1 MCSASECVSNRITKR
16 ISNVFSFLY
25 ERNSY
30 HSLLPTAVCCFGTVK
45 KNTKSRYKDSAVA
58 VPFKF
63 SGQIPSDFVKVN
75 ISPIEQER
83 KWT

>member
-1 MCSASECVSNRITKR
+1 MFFLFSVWKKVLSFITP
-16 ISNVFSFLY
+16 
-25 ERNSY
+25 
-30 HSLLPTAVCCFGTVK
+30 HCSLLFWHSEE
-45 KNTKSRYKDSAVA
+45 NTKSRYKDSAVA